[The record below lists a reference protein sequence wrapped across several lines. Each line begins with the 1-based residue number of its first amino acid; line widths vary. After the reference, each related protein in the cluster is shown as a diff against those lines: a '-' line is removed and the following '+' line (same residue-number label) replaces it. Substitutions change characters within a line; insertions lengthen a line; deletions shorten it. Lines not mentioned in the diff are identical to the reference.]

1 VCYSTTSLTR
11 FSKTCTLQYHLTL
24 SEIQD
29 LFSVPSTLPPHRT
42 YDHAISLLPGAIPVN
57 TKPYRYSPL
66 HKNKIERQVNQ
77 LLEAG
82 FIVPSMSPFASPI
95 LLGQEKDGNW
105 RFCVDYRRLNTLT
118 IKNRFPMPLV
128 NEILD
133 ELASAKF
140 FTSLDMTAGYHQIRM
155 KSGDEF
161 KIAFKTHH
169 GHYEFK
175 VMPFGLTNTPATFQ
189 CAMNSLLAPFL
200 RKFDIVFIATT
211 SSKSCHLVS
220 PTPQL
225 HFSVP

>member
-1 VCYSTTSLTR
+1 
-11 FSKTCTLQYHLTL
+11 
-24 SEIQD
+24 
-29 LFSVPSTLPPHRT
+29 
-42 YDHAISLLPGAIPVN
+42 
-57 TKPYRYSPL
+57 
-66 HKNKIERQVNQ
+66 
-77 LLEAG
+77 
-82 FIVPSMSPFASPI
+82 M
-95 LLGQEKDGNW
+95 
-105 RFCVDYRRLNTLT
+105 DYRRLNTLI

-140 FTSLDMTAGYHQIRM
+140 FTSLDMTAGFHQIRM

-200 RKFDIVFIATT
+200 RKFDMVFIDDIVY
-211 SSKSCHLVS
+211 SSSFTEHL
-220 PTPQL
+220 
-225 HFSVP
+225 